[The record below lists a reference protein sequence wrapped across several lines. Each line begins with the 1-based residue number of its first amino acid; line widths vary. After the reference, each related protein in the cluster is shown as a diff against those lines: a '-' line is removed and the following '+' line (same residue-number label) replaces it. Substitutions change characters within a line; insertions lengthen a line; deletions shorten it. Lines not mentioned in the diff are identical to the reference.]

1 MPNETADQPS
11 LPARWYVL
19 LMMSLVYSLSIADRY
34 VTSTVLDPIR
44 VELHLTDTGVALS
57 TGSAL
62 AWFYVVLGFPLSW
75 LIDRYSR
82 RNIIAASVVAWSAM
96 TALTALA
103 HRQWS
108 FVLARIG
115 VGIGEAGGTP
125 GANSLLSDYF
135 PPTRRSM
142 ALTIFSLGAPIGA
155 WFAADVGGAIA
166 DRYGWRLVFLALG
179 IPGVLVG
186 ILTLASVG
194 EPRRGRLDEY
204 CESVAPSIREAL
216 VFLWEQRSA
225 VHLIAGGA
233 VTALWG
239 WGLMFW
245 TPTLLQR
252 LYGMTPGEA
261 GAFLAPMHLW
271 GGIGATLF
279 TSWLVGQPVMSD
291 SRRVVKLLGYWIIA
305 GTVASAGVYSTHSL
319 TLAKLLL
326 WFFVPS
332 LYFYLGP
339 NFGIL
344 NNLAKP
350 RMRAIFCA
358 VLLFTANVGNL
369 VVAPQ
374 GVGILSDWL
383 APSTGPTG
391 ESLRLAL
398 LCLVPTGF
406 WAAAHFFWS
415 ARGMKENQRH
425 AVAT

>member
-1 MPNETADQPS
+1 
-11 LPARWYVL
+11 
-19 LMMSLVYSLSIADRY
+19 
-34 VTSTVLDPIR
+34 
-44 VELHLTDTGVALS
+44 
-57 TGSAL
+57 
-62 AWFYVVLGFPLSW
+62 
-75 LIDRYSR
+75 
-82 RNIIAASVVAWSAM
+82 
-96 TALTALA
+96 
-103 HRQWS
+103 
-108 FVLARIG
+108 
-115 VGIGEAGGTP
+115 
-125 GANSLLSDYF
+125 
-135 PPTRRSM
+135 M
-142 ALTIFSLGAPIGA
+142 ALTIFALGIAIGA

-166 DRYGWRLVFLALG
+166 DRYGWRPVFLALG
-179 IPGVLVG
+179 LPGVLVG
-186 ILTLASVG
+186 ILTFVSVG
-194 EPRRGRLDEY
+194 EPRRGRLDEHY
-204 CESVAPSIREAL
+204 ERIAPSIREAL

-225 VHLIAGGA
+225 MHLIASGA

-261 GAFLAPMHLW
+261 GALLAPMHLW

-291 SRRVVKLLGYWIIA
+291 SRRVVKLLGYWIAA
-305 GTVASAGVYSTHSL
+305 GTVASAGVFSTHSL
-319 TLAKLLL
+319 TLAKPLL

-344 NNLAKP
+344 NKLAEP

-358 VLLFTANVGNL
+358 ALLFTANVGNL

-374 GVGILSDWL
+374 AVGLLSDWL
-383 APSTGPTG
+383 APSSGPTG

-406 WAAAHFFWS
+406 WAAVHFFWS
-415 ARGMKENQRH
+415 ARDMQENQRR
-425 AVAT
+425 AAAA